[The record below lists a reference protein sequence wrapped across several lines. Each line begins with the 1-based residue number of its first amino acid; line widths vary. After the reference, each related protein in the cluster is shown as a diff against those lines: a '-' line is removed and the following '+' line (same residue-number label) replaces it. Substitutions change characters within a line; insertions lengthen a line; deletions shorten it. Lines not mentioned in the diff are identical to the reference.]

1 MAMKYYSLNEQHA
14 LYNENDKL
22 FSILYIKRYSTLVV
36 FLYAVLALPHIH
48 LSFQKRID
56 LLH

>member
-1 MAMKYYSLNEQHA
+1 MAMKSNSLNEQYA

-22 FSILYIKRYSTLVV
+22 FSILYIKKYSTIVI
-36 FLYAVLALPHIH
+36 FLYPVLALPHIH
-48 LSFQKRID
+48 LSFQRRID

>member
-1 MAMKYYSLNEQHA
+1 MAMKYYSLNEQHG

-22 FSILYIKRYSTLVV
+22 FSILYIKKYSTIVV

-48 LSFQKRID
+48 LSFQRRID